1 MTRTAGLSAPEA
13 RDIDGAGEQLE
24 RLLMRWLT
32 ILGAVLILLGISGL
46 IFHTIPYRQ
55 TEQVAKIGPVTAT
68 QVTEKQI
75 EIPLYVGFIAV
86 AAGIALV
93 FAGRPRR

>member
-1 MTRTAGLSAPEA
+1 LSPPTAG
-13 RDIDGAGEQLE
+13 DIDGSGEQFE
-24 RLLMRWLT
+24 GASMRWLA
-32 ILGAVLILLGISGL
+32 ILGAVLIVLGIAGL
-46 IFHTIPYRQ
+46 VFHTVPYRQ

-75 EIPLYVGFIAV
+75 EIPPYVGLIAV

-93 FAGRPRR
+93 FADRWRR